1 MSPCALRRWDQC
13 SHRVFELAQLVLCDL
28 YCVGEG
34 CILVL
39 YKIKGFQSRN
49 EVVVELAKKYSQVL
63 VLQVRMTLIQPQTS
77 RLNRNALLDV
87 LY

>member
-1 MSPCALRRWDQC
+1 MASGAPANFHEVQSPEHFQSLLSEDLNRVSLINFWAPWAAPCAQM
-13 SHRVFELAQLVLCDL
+13 
-28 YCVGEG
+28 
-34 CILVL
+34 
-39 YKIKGFQSRN
+39 N

-63 VLQVRMTLIQPQTS
+63 VLQVRMALIQPQTS